1 MTASCTA
8 SLLPL
13 TVSHKERRATLS
25 RLPFFALM
33 SSGYDLDGEAVVKPV
48 KRYLFLCFLL
58 LLTLD
63 AWAAEPIQPVIL
75 VMGDSLSA
83 AYGIDVEDGWVNLL
97 QARLDAQNCS
107 VRVINASVSGETSSG
122 GLARLPALLDR
133 YTPSLVVL
141 ELGGNDGLRGQ
152 PLSALHS
159 NLTEMI
165 KLSRNA
171 GAQTVLAG
179 MQIPPSYGRRY
190 ADQFAQIY
198 PTLAEQHALALIPFL
213 LENVAT
219 DLNLMQRD
227 GIHPAAEAQP
237 RILDNV
243 WRSLQPLLEQGG
255 QGGCEQ

>member
-1 MTASCTA
+1 M
-8 SLLPL
+8 
-13 TVSHKERRATLS
+13 
-25 RLPFFALM
+25 
-33 SSGYDLDGEAVVKPV
+33 KPV
-48 KRYLFLCFLL
+48 KSCLVLCFSLFL
-58 LLTLD
+58 TLNV
-63 AWAAEPIQPVIL
+63 WATEPAPPVLL

-83 AYGIDVEDGWVNLL
+83 AYGIDVEDGWVSLL
-97 QARLDAQNCS
+97 QTRLDTRDCPFQ
-107 VRVINASVSGETSSG
+107 VVNASVSGETSTG
-122 GLARLPALLDR
+122 GLTRLPALLEHYR
-133 YTPSLVVL
+133 PALVIL

-159 NLTEMI
+159 NLAEMI

-213 LENVAT
+213 LEGVAT